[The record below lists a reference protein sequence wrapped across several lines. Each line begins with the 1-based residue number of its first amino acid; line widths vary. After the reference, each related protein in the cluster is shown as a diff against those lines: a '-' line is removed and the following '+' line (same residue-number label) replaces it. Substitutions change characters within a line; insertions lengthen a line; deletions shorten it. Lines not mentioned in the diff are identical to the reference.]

1 MEKNTIVR
9 SLAYKFTE
17 RFAVKGLGFVISIVL
32 ARLLAPE
39 VFGQVALLTVFTDLS
54 LTLIDSGLSTALVQ
68 TREANERDYSTVF
81 LITLALSCVMI
92 AILQLTAPA
101 IARYFRSE
109 ELLRP
114 LRFFSFSLLLSA
126 FNSIQVARMQREMRF
141 REMMFCNLA
150 ATVLAGSLGVCLA
163 FRGAGLWALVGY
175 FFGQIAVSSLA
186 MLYVLR
192 WFPRE
197 RFSPESAK
205 KLYGFGLKMLA
216 ASIVTT
222 VYNNLRP
229 LIIGRRFSTAELGYF
244 NRGQTFASTVS
255 LNLDAAIQSV
265 MFPVLSRAQDEPA
278 ALLALLRRTKKLGCF
293 LIFPVM
299 FGMAAA
305 AEPIVRVVL
314 TDKWL
319 PAVPF
324 LILMSVG
331 EAQVPLTSS
340 NLVALKSLGRSDLYA
355 RQEVLRRVLMLLV
368 LAISVLGFHTVPAI
382 AAGFAFSAWLDAW
395 VTSLP
400 LKKLLG
406 YGARDQLRDVWKSLL
421 ASLLMAGAV
430 RAFGLLPLPQIFKL
444 LAQIILG
451 LAVYLLTNR
460 LLGNESLNTVLS
472 LLRSRRPNPEET
484 P

>member
-1 MEKNTIVR
+1 MEKQTIVR

-17 RFAVKGLGFVISIVL
+17 RFAVKGLGFVISILL

-68 TREANERDYSTVF
+68 TREADERDYSTVF

-92 AILQLTAPA
+92 GFLQLTAPA

-150 ATVLAGSLGVCLA
+150 ATVLAGSLGVWLA

-175 FFGQIAVSSLA
+175 FFAQIAVSSLA
-186 MLYVLR
+186 MLSVLR

-197 RFSPESAK
+197 RFSLESARR
-205 KLYGFGLKMLA
+205 LYGFGLKMLA

-229 LIIGRRFSTAELGYF
+229 LIIGRRFSTAQLGYF

-265 MFPVLSRAQDEPA
+265 MFPVLSRSQDEPD

-293 LIFPVM
+293 IIFPIM

-355 RQEVLRRVLMLLV
+355 KQEVLRRVLMLIV
-368 LAISVLGFHTVPAI
+368 LAVSVLGFRTVPAI
-382 AAGFAFSAWLDAW
+382 AAGFAFSAWLDAL

-406 YGARDQLRDVWKSLL
+406 YSALDQARDVWKSLL
-421 ASLLMAGAV
+421 SSLVMACAV
-430 RAFGLLPLPQIFKL
+430 RAFGLLALPQILKL
-444 LAQIILG
+444 FAEIILG
-451 LAVYLLTNR
+451 VVVYILINR
-460 LLGNESLNTVLS
+460 LLRNESLLYMLS
-472 LLRSRRPNPEET
+472 LLRRRRSNPEER

>member
-1 MEKNTIVR
+1 MEKETIIR
-9 SLAYKFTE
+9 SLLYKFTE
-17 RFAVKGLGFVISIVL
+17 RFAVKGIGFVISIVL

-68 TREANERDYSTVF
+68 TREADERDYSTVF
-81 LITLALSCVMI
+81 LITLGLSCVMI
-92 AILQLTAPA
+92 ALLQLMAPA
-101 IARYFRSE
+101 IARYFRSG

-141 REMMFCNLA
+141 REMMFCNLT
-150 ATVLAGSLGVCLA
+150 ATVLAGGLGIWLA

-175 FFGQIAVSSLA
+175 FFAQIAVSSAA
-186 MLYVLR
+186 MLSVLR

-197 RFSPESAK
+197 RFSADSARR
-205 KLYGFGLKMLA
+205 LYGFGLKMLA

-265 MFPVLSRAQDEPA
+265 MFPVLSRSQDEPD

-293 LIFPVM
+293 VIFPVM

-305 AEPIVRVVL
+305 AEPIVRAVL
-314 TDKWL
+314 TEKWL

-340 NLVALKSLGRSDLYA
+340 NLVALKALGRSDLYA

-368 LAISVLGFHTVPAI
+368 LGVSVLGFRTVSAI
-382 AAGFAFSAWLDAW
+382 AAGFVFSAWLDAL

-406 YGARDQLRDVWKSLL
+406 YGALDQLRDVWKSL
-421 ASLLMAGAV
+421 ASALLMAGAV
-430 RAFGLLPLPQIFKL
+430 RALGCLPLPLPVKLSGQIL
-444 LAQIILG
+444 LG
-451 LAVYLLTNR
+451 AVVYYVVNR
-460 LLGNESLNTVLS
+460 LWKNESLLYALS
-472 LLRSRRPNPEET
+472 LIKGRHHYRADG
-484 P
+484 

>member
-1 MEKNTIVR
+1 MEKETIIR
-9 SLAYKFTE
+9 SLLYKFTE
-17 RFAVKGLGFVISIVL
+17 RFAVKGIGFVISIVL

-68 TREANERDYSTVF
+68 TREADERDYSTVF
-81 LITLALSCVMI
+81 LITLGLSCVMI
-92 AILQLTAPA
+92 ALLQLMAPA

-141 REMMFCNLA
+141 REMMFCNLT
-150 ATVLAGSLGVCLA
+150 ATVLAGGLGIWLA
-163 FRGAGLWALVGY
+163 FRGARLWALVGY
-175 FFGQIAVSSLA
+175 FFAQIAVSSAA
-186 MLYVLR
+186 MLSVLR

-197 RFSPESAK
+197 RFSADSARR
-205 KLYGFGLKMLA
+205 LYGFGLKMLA

-265 MFPVLSRAQDEPA
+265 MFPVLSRSQDEPD
-278 ALLALLRRTKKLGCF
+278 ALLALLRCTKKLGCF
-293 LIFPVM
+293 VIFPVM

-305 AEPIVRVVL
+305 AEPIVRAVL
-314 TDKWL
+314 TEKWL

-340 NLVALKSLGRSDLYA
+340 NLVALKALGRSDLYA

-368 LAISVLGFHTVPAI
+368 LGVSVLGFRTVSAI
-382 AAGFAFSAWLDAW
+382 AAGFVFSAWLDAL

-406 YGARDQLRDVWKSLL
+406 YGALDQLRDVWKSL
-421 ASLLMAGAV
+421 ASALLMAGAV
-430 RAFGLLPLPQIFKL
+430 RALGCLPLPLPVKLSGQIL
-444 LAQIILG
+444 LG
-451 LAVYLLTNR
+451 AVVYYVVNR
-460 LLGNESLNTVLS
+460 LWKNESLLYALS
-472 LLRSRRPNPEET
+472 LIKGRHHYRADG
-484 P
+484 

>member
-1 MEKNTIVR
+1 MEKQTIVR
-9 SLAYKFTE
+9 SLIYKFTE
-17 RFAVKGLGFVISIVL
+17 RFAVKGIGFVISIVL

-68 TREANERDYSTVF
+68 TREADERDYSTVF
-81 LITLALSCVMI
+81 LITLGLSCVMI
-92 AILQLTAPA
+92 GVLQLAAPA
-101 IARYFRSE
+101 ISRYFRSP

-114 LRFFSFSLLLSA
+114 LRFYAFSLLLSA
-126 FNSIQVARMQREMRF
+126 FNSIQVARLQREMRF
-141 REMMFCNLA
+141 REMMFCNMA
-150 ATVLAGSLGVCLA
+150 ATLLAGGFGIWLA

-175 FFGQIAVSSLA
+175 FFAQIAVSSLA
-186 MLYVLR
+186 MLSVLR

-197 RFSPESAK
+197 RFSVDSARR
-205 KLYGFGLKMLA
+205 LYGFGLKMLA

-265 MFPVLSRAQDEPA
+265 MFPVLSRSQDEPE
-278 ALLALLRRTKKLGCF
+278 ALLKLLRRTKKMGCF
-293 LIFPVM
+293 IIFPIM

-305 AEPIVRVVL
+305 AQPIVRVVL

-340 NLVALKSLGRSDLYA
+340 NLVALKALGRSDLYA
-355 RQEVLRRVLMLLV
+355 RQELLRRALMLAV
-368 LAISVLGFHTVPAI
+368 LTVSVLGFHTVFAI
-382 AAGFAFSAWLDAW
+382 ASGFVLSAWIDAW

-400 LKKLLG
+400 LKRLLG
-406 YGARDQLRDVWKSLL
+406 YGASDQLRDVWKSLL
-421 ASLLMAGAV
+421 SALLTALAV
-430 RAFGLLPLPQIFKL
+430 WGFGRLPLSPLTAL
-444 LAQIILG
+444 LLQVPLG
-451 LAVYLLTNR
+451 AAVYVLLN
-460 LLGNESLNTVLS
+460 LLLKNESLRDLLS
-472 LLRSRRPNPEET
+472 MLRRKGA
-484 P
+484 

>member
-1 MEKNTIVR
+1 MEKETIIR
-9 SLAYKFTE
+9 SLLYKFTE
-17 RFAVKGLGFVISIVL
+17 RFAVKGIGFVISIVL

-68 TREANERDYSTVF
+68 TREADERDYSTVF
-81 LITLALSCVMI
+81 LITLGLSCVMI
-92 AILQLTAPA
+92 ALLQLMAPA
-101 IARYFRSE
+101 IARYFRSG

-141 REMMFCNLA
+141 REMMFCNLT
-150 ATVLAGSLGVCLA
+150 ATVLAGGLGIWLA

-175 FFGQIAVSSLA
+175 FFAQIAVSSAA
-186 MLYVLR
+186 MLSVLR

-197 RFSPESAK
+197 RFSADSARR
-205 KLYGFGLKMLA
+205 LYGFGLKMLA

-265 MFPVLSRAQDEPA
+265 MFPVLSRSQDEPD

-293 LIFPVM
+293 VIFPVM

-305 AEPIVRVVL
+305 AEPIVRAVL
-314 TDKWL
+314 TEKWL

-340 NLVALKSLGRSDLYA
+340 NLVALKALGRSDLYA

-368 LAISVLGFHTVPAI
+368 LGVSVLGFRTVSAI
-382 AAGFAFSAWLDAW
+382 AAGFVFSAWLDAL

-406 YGARDQLRDVWKSLL
+406 YGALDQLRDVWKSL
-421 ASLLMAGAV
+421 ASALLMAGAV
-430 RAFGLLPLPQIFKL
+430 RALGCLPLPLPVKLSGQIL
-444 LAQIILG
+444 LG
-451 LAVYLLTNR
+451 AVVYYVVNR
-460 LLGNESLNTVLS
+460 LWKNESLLYALS
-472 LLRSRRPNPEET
+472 LIKGKHHYRADG
-484 P
+484 

>member
-1 MEKNTIVR
+1 MEKQTIVR
-9 SLAYKFTE
+9 SLIYKFTE
-17 RFAVKGLGFVISIVL
+17 RFAVKGIGFVISIVL

-54 LTLIDSGLSTALVQ
+54 LTLVDSGLSTALVQ
-68 TREANERDYSTVF
+68 TREADERDYSTVF
-81 LITLALSCVMI
+81 MITLALSVVMI
-92 AILQLTAPA
+92 TVLQLAAPA
-101 IARYFRSE
+101 IARYYRSA

-114 LRFFSFSLLLSA
+114 LRFYAFSLLLSA

-141 REMMFCNLA
+141 REMMFCNLT
-150 ATVLAGSLGVCLA
+150 ATVLAGGLGIFLA

-175 FFGQIAVSSLA
+175 FFAQIAVSSLA
-186 MLYVLR
+186 MLSVLR

-197 RFSPESAK
+197 RFSVASAK
-205 KLYGFGLKMLA
+205 RLYGFGLKMLA

-229 LIIGRRFSTAELGYF
+229 LIIGRRFSTTELGYF

-265 MFPVLSRAQDEPA
+265 MFPVLSRSQDAPD
-278 ALLALLRRTKKLGCF
+278 ALLELLRRTKKLGCF
-293 LIFPVM
+293 VIFPVM

-305 AEPIVRVVL
+305 AEPLVRAVL

-324 LILMSVG
+324 LVLMSVG

-340 NLVALKSLGRSDLYA
+340 NLVALKALGRSDLYA
-355 RQEVLRRVLMLLV
+355 KQELLRRALMLIV
-368 LAISVLGFHTVPAI
+368 LAISVLGFRTVFAI
-382 AAGFAFSAWLDAW
+382 AAGFVFSAWLDAL

-406 YGARDQLRDVWKSLL
+406 YGALDQLRDVWKSLL
-421 ASLLMAGAV
+421 SALLMAGAV
-430 RAFGLLPLPQIFKL
+430 WAFGLLPLPLFAKLPGQIV
-444 LAQIILG
+444 LG
-451 LAVYLLTNR
+451 AALYYLINR
-460 LLGNESLNTVLS
+460 MLKNESLLYALS
-472 LLRSRRPNPEET
+472 MLKKRSA
-484 P
+484 

>member
-68 TREANERDYSTVF
+68 TRKADERDYSTVF
-81 LITLALSCVMI
+81 VITLALSCVMI
-92 AILQLTAPA
+92 GILQLTAPA

-150 ATVLAGSLGVCLA
+150 ATVLAGSLGVYLA

-175 FFGQIAVSSLA
+175 FFAQIAVSSLA
-186 MLYVLR
+186 MLSVLR

-197 RFSPESAK
+197 RFSLESAK
-205 KLYGFGLKMLA
+205 RLYGFGLKMLA

-265 MFPVLSRAQDEPA
+265 MFPVLSRAQDEPE

-331 EAQVPLTSS
+331 EAQVPLTSA

-368 LAISVLGFHTVPAI
+368 LAVSVLGFRTVPAI

-406 YGARDQLRDVWKSLL
+406 YGPLDQARDVWKSLL
-421 ASLLMAGAV
+421 SALLMAGAV
-430 RAFGLLPLPQIFKL
+430 RAIGLLPLPPALKL
-444 LAQIILG
+444 FAQILFGI
-451 LAVYLLTNR
+451 AVYLLINR
-460 LLGNESLNTVLS
+460 LLGNESLLYMLS
-472 LLRSRRPNPEET
+472 LLQSRRPNPEET

>member
-1 MEKNTIVR
+1 MEKQTIVR
-9 SLAYKFTE
+9 SLIYKFTE
-17 RFAVKGLGFVISIVL
+17 RFAVKGIGFVISIVL

-54 LTLIDSGLSTALVQ
+54 LTLVDSGLSTALVQ
-68 TREANERDYSTVF
+68 TREADERDYSTVF
-81 LITLALSCVMI
+81 VITLGLACVMI
-92 AILQLTAPA
+92 AVLQLAAPF
-101 IARYFRSE
+101 IARYYRSA

-114 LRFFSFSLLLSA
+114 LRFYAFSLLLSA

-150 ATVLAGSLGVCLA
+150 ATVLAGGLGIFLA

-175 FFGQIAVSSLA
+175 FFAQIAVSALA
-186 MLYVLR
+186 MLSVLR

-197 RFSPESAK
+197 RFSVLSAK
-205 KLYGFGLKMLA
+205 RLYGFGLKMLA

-229 LIIGRRFSTAELGYF
+229 LIIGRRFSTTELGYF

-265 MFPVLSRAQDEPA
+265 MFPVLSRSQDAPD
-278 ALLALLRRTKKLGCF
+278 ALLELLRRTKKLGCF
-293 LIFPVM
+293 VIFPVM

-305 AEPIVRVVL
+305 AEPLVRAVL

-340 NLVALKSLGRSDLYA
+340 NLVALKALGRSDLYA
-355 RQEVLRRVLMLLV
+355 KQELLRRALMLIV
-368 LAISVLGFHTVPAI
+368 LAISVLGFRTVFAI
-382 AAGFAFSAWLDAW
+382 AAGFVFSAWLDAF

-406 YGARDQLRDVWKSLL
+406 YGALDQLRDVWKSLL
-421 ASLLMAGAV
+421 SALLMAGAV
-430 RAFGLLPLPQIFKL
+430 WAFGLVPLPLFVKLPGQI
-444 LAQIILG
+444 ALG
-451 LAVYLLTNR
+451 AALYYAINR
-460 LLGNESLNTVLS
+460 MLKNESLLYALS
-472 LLRSRRPNPEET
+472 MLKNRSRNA
-484 P
+484 

>member
-1 MEKNTIVR
+1 MEKETIIR
-9 SLAYKFTE
+9 SLLYKFTE
-17 RFAVKGLGFVISIVL
+17 RFAVKGIGFVISIVL

-68 TREANERDYSTVF
+68 TREADERDYSTVF
-81 LITLALSCVMI
+81 LITLGLSCVMI
-92 AILQLTAPA
+92 ALLQLMAPA
-101 IARYFRSE
+101 IARYFRSG

-141 REMMFCNLA
+141 REMMFCNLT
-150 ATVLAGSLGVCLA
+150 ATVLAGGLGIWLA

-175 FFGQIAVSSLA
+175 FFAQIAVSSAA
-186 MLYVLR
+186 MLSVLR

-197 RFSPESAK
+197 RFSADSARR
-205 KLYGFGLKMLA
+205 LYGFGLKMLA

-229 LIIGRRFSTAELGYF
+229 LIIGRRFSTEELGYF

-265 MFPVLSRAQDEPA
+265 MFPVLSRSQDEPD

-293 LIFPVM
+293 VIFPVM

-305 AEPIVRVVL
+305 AEPIVRAVL
-314 TDKWL
+314 TEKWL

-340 NLVALKSLGRSDLYA
+340 NLVALKALGRSDLYA

-368 LAISVLGFHTVPAI
+368 LGVSVLGFRTVSAI
-382 AAGFAFSAWLDAW
+382 AAGFVFSAWLDAL

-406 YGARDQLRDVWKSLL
+406 YGALDQLRDVWKSL
-421 ASLLMAGAV
+421 ASALLMAGAV
-430 RAFGLLPLPQIFKL
+430 RALGCLPLPLPVKLSGQIL
-444 LAQIILG
+444 LG
-451 LAVYLLTNR
+451 AVVYYVVNR
-460 LLGNESLNTVLS
+460 LWKNESLLYALS
-472 LLRSRRPNPEET
+472 LIKGKHHYRADG
-484 P
+484 